1 MKHMDFNL
9 PQPDQDAMAA
19 VKSRAGQVLRPLGA
33 LGRLDEIAAWL
44 AGWQRTTS
52 PDVDPVHCIVFASDH
67 GIAAAGVSAYPSEV
81 TESMLGAF
89 RAGVAT
95 ANAMCNTLGVRLGV
109 VDVGVGRPTGNI
121 TMEPAMDQERF
132 DEAWMAGR
140 SAVSALETPGLLV
153 LGEMGIGNTTAAA
166 VVCTSVFG
174 GEAELWTGRGTGI
187 DDRSLERKMAAVEA
201 AARRIQGLSPL
212 EVLREGGGAELV
224 SIAGAVVEARLRSIP
239 VVLDGF
245 VVGAACVAIEAAR
258 PGILQHTI
266 AGHCS
271 AEPGHRLLLEKLG
284 MEPILDLGLRLGEG
298 SGALAAVPLI
308 QLAAHAVTDVATFEE
323 WGLGR

>member
-1 MKHMDFNL
+1 MKHLEFDL
-9 PQPDQDAMAA
+9 PLPDHDAASA
-19 VKSRAGQVLRPLGA
+19 VKSRADQVLRPLGA
-33 LGRLDEIAAWL
+33 LSRLDDIAVWL
-44 AGWQRTTS
+44 ASWQRTTS
-52 PDVDPVHCIVFASDH
+52 PDADPVHCIVFAADH
-67 GIAAAGVSAYPSEV
+67 GVAGAGVSAYPSEV
-81 TESMLGAF
+81 TGSMLGAF

-95 ANAMCNTLGVRLGV
+95 ANALSNTLGVSLAV
-109 VDVGVGRPTGNI
+109 VDVGVGRPTGDI
-121 TMEPAMDQERF
+121 TREPAMDQERF

-140 SAVSALETPGLLV
+140 NAVSALETPGLLV
-153 LGEMGIGNTTAAA
+153 LGEMGIGNTTVAA
-166 VVCTSVFG
+166 VVCTGVLG

-187 DDRSLERKMAAVEA
+187 DDTGLERKVAAVEA
-201 AARRIQGLSPL
+201 AARRIQGLAPL

-224 SIAGAVVEARLRSIP
+224 AIAGAVVEARLRSIP

-284 MEPILDLGLRLGEG
+284 MQPILDLGLRLGEG

-308 QLAAHAVTDVATFEE
+308 RLAAHAVTDVATFEE

>member
-1 MKHMDFNL
+1 MTLLEFDF
-9 PQPDQDAMAA
+9 PHPDHDAAAA
-19 VKSRAGQVLRPLGA
+19 VRSRADQVLRPLGA
-33 LGRLDEIAAWL
+33 LSRLDEIAVWL

-52 PDVDPVHCIVFASDH
+52 PDVDPVHCIVFAGDH
-67 GIAAAGVSAYPSEV
+67 GVAGAGVSAYPSEV
-81 TESMLGAF
+81 TASMLGAF

-95 ANAMCNTLGVRLGV
+95 ANAMCNTLGVGLAV
-109 VDVGVGRPTGNI
+109 VDVGVGRPTGDI
-121 TMEPAMDQERF
+121 TREPAMDEEKF
-132 DEAWMAGR
+132 DEAWLAGR
-140 SAVSALETPGLLV
+140 AAVSALETPGLLV
-153 LGEMGIGNTTAAA
+153 LGEMGIGNTTTAA
-166 VVCTSVFG
+166 VVCTGVLG

-187 DDRSLERKMAAVEA
+187 DDMGLERKVAAVEA
-201 AARRIQGLSPL
+201 AARRIQGLTPM

-224 SIAGAVVEARLRSIP
+224 AIAGAVVEARLRSIP

-284 MEPILDLGLRLGEG
+284 MQPILDLGLRLGEG

-308 QLAAHAVTDVATFEE
+308 RLAAHAVTDVATFEE